1 MFLTPFLKTIFF
13 FFRRFFRKLF
23 PLYGQYSRAVCNQ
36 ERAMIALVRQKT
48 TYFTIS
54 TILITVRSP
63 EYTAKMFLVFQILI
77 TSPISPMDPAM
88 VFEHLTF
95 FVTIDRISNQTTG
108 SHKSCRMESA
118 RFNSV
123 QPKDKFSLSTYLKWI
138 LYKF

>member
-1 MFLTPFLKTIFF
+1 
-13 FFRRFFRKLF
+13 
-23 PLYGQYSRAVCNQ
+23 
-36 ERAMIALVRQKT
+36 MIALVRQKT

-138 LYKF
+138 LYKFWNFSHSQPDQQYVVPKLTYTKFFGTYLLKLL